1 MLKTKEWTLSCRRL
15 MGLALVAGAV
25 TLASFGAHATS
36 LVEARVPAMAARS
49 ERVVLARVLGV
60 RSERVETT
68 RAQGVVVKGARV
80 VTTTELEVVRTL
92 KGSAS
97 PSTVTLTELGG
108 TAGEGTQRIT
118 QTIHGMPTWRV
129 GEEVVVFLERTDTG
143 RLVVSS
149 LSRGKYTV
157 ERRADGQ
164 VIASRAADDLFVIG
178 RHRKPDRYF
187 LGAPE
192 SDERMTLSQ
201 LEDLVAGRAPRP
213 LSPKVLRGPRV
224 LTLPTGGAQ

>member
-1 MLKTKEWTLSCRRL
+1 MKPWTLSCRSL
-15 MGLALVAGAV
+15 MGAALVAGV
-25 TLASFGAHATS
+25 MTLTSAGARATS
-36 LVEARVPAMAARS
+36 LVEARVPEMAARS
-49 ERVVLARVLGV
+49 ERVVLARVAGV
-60 RSERVETT
+60 RSARVDTT
-68 RAQGVVVKGARV
+68 REQGVVVKGARV
-80 VTTTELEVVRTL
+80 VTTTELHVVRTL
-92 KGSAS
+92 KGAES
-97 PSTVTLTELGG
+97 PSEVTLTSLGG
-108 TAGEGTQRIT
+108 TAGEGAQRIT
-118 QTIHGMPTWRV
+118 QTIHGMPIWRV

-164 VIASRAADDLFVIG
+164 VLVSRASDDLFVVG

-201 LEDLVAGRAPRP
+201 LEDLIAGRAPRP
-213 LSPKVLRGPRV
+213 SSPKVLRGPRV
-224 LTLPTGGAQ
+224 LTLPAGGAQ

>member
-1 MLKTKEWTLSCRRL
+1 MLKTKRWTLSCRAL
-15 MGLALVAGAV
+15 VGAALVAGAV
-25 TLASFGAHATS
+25 TLAGAGAHATS
-36 LVEARVPAMAARS
+36 LLEARVPEMAARS
-49 ERVVLARVLGV
+49 ERVVLARVVSV
-60 RSERVETT
+60 RSDKVDTT
-68 RAQGVVVKGARV
+68 RERGVVVKGARV
-80 VTTTELEVVRTL
+80 VTTTELQVIRTL
-92 KGSAS
+92 KGAET
-97 PSTVTLTELGG
+97 PTVVTLAELGG

-118 QTIHGMPTWRV
+118 QTIHGMPSWRA

-164 VIASRAADDLFVIG
+164 VIVTRAADDLFVVG

-187 LGAPE
+187 LGAPA

-201 LEDLVAGRAPRP
+201 LEDLVAGRTPRP
-213 LSPKVLRGPRV
+213 APPKVLRGPRV
-224 LTLPTGGAQ
+224 LTLPAGGGR